1 MKLSPNSFSLISL
14 IYFTLESLKFYHEM
28 KSGRGR
34 AVRGDDGFST
44 QRLTARQNVQ
54 TVLTFDII

>member
-1 MKLSPNSFSLISL
+1 MKLSPNSFFLISL
-14 IYFTLESLKFYHEM
+14 LYFTLESLKFYHEM
-28 KSGRGR
+28 KSRRGR
-34 AVRGDDGFST
+34 AARGDDGFLT